1 MQRGAEI
8 RPVVAGVFGDFA
20 EDVVGGEDVDKIF
33 AEELGV
39 FAGDGVDFLRAL
51 FADLG
56 EENGNALPGLFVG
69 GVVNEAQEG
78 DEVADVL
85 ALEKLYTAGDL
96 VGHAGAGKRELDL
109 EREKMRTVKN
119 RDFVERD
126 AVVVDERTDALENEI
141 GLLAVIHGLDDERF
155 LGISAV
161 GAEFFFEVAALGL
174 GFEDTVGEGE
184 DLRRRAVV
192 GLDAV
197 DDGAGVTL
205 GERHDVFK
213 IGAAPRVDA
222 LGVVAD
228 GHHAMVGGEFVDDL
242 GLERVGVLILV
253 DEDVAE
259 TVGEVL
265 GDLGGVG
272 EELEP
277 ELEQIVVI
285 DDVLLALFLGVGGGK
300 RGETVRD
307 FRVLGKLIRH
317 GFGERELSVAR
328 EGEDAEERAGP
339 RVGLILEKHFVL
351 RLDRLL

>member
-1 MQRGAEI
+1 
-8 RPVVAGVFGDFA
+8 
-20 EDVVGGEDVDKIF
+20 
-33 AEELGV
+33 
-39 FAGDGVDFLRAL
+39 
-51 FADLG
+51 
-56 EENGNALPGLFVG
+56 
-69 GVVNEAQEG
+69 
-78 DEVADVL
+78 
-85 ALEKLYTAGDL
+85 
-96 VGHAGAGKRELDL
+96 
-109 EREKMRTVKN
+109 
-119 RDFVERD
+119 
-126 AVVVDERTDALENEI
+126 
-141 GLLAVIHGLDDERF
+141 
-155 LGISAV
+155 
-161 GAEFFFEVAALGL
+161 
-174 GFEDTVGEGE
+174 
-184 DLRRRAVV
+184 
-192 GLDAV
+192 
-197 DDGAGVTL
+197 
-205 GERHDVFK
+205 
-213 IGAAPRVDA
+213 
-222 LGVVAD
+222 
-228 GHHAMVGGEFVDDL
+228 MVRGEFVDDL

-307 FRVLGKLIRH
+307 FRLLGELIRH